1 MLRSL
6 HKDEENWRKRLK
18 DAQAKTKEISSEKK
32 YLRDSLDVVLLC
44 HKGLENELSN
54 LNDDVVSA
62 VDVYFERAKEQ
73 VFSLYPT
80 LNMSPLYPFKVVK
93 GGEMVDEGAMTS
105 PKPEHFPVQEEGTT
119 QEGGEPEI
127 IVKA

>member
-1 MLRSL
+1 MLRPRPKRSL
-6 HKDEENWRKRLK
+6 LR
-18 DAQAKTKEISSEKK
+18 KK
-32 YLRDSLDVVLLC
+32 YLRDSLDIVLLC

-73 VFSLYPT
+73 VFFFYPT
-80 LNMSPLYPFKVVK
+80 LNLSPLDPFKFVK

-105 PKPEHFPVQEEGTT
+105 PKPEHFLVQEEGTA

-127 IVKA
+127 TVKA